1 MLKGEDREQGVISGG
16 LVEEGGGCSCVP
28 VNVLSFQIL
37 ICLPFL
43 YVGETLVTIK
53 KITYLLTQVY
63 RVTKTL

>member
-1 MLKGEDREQGVISGG
+1 MLKGEYREQGVISGG

-43 YVGETLVTIK
+43 YVGETLVT
-53 KITYLLTQVY
+53 
-63 RVTKTL
+63 